1 MTGCLRLALAIH
13 IHQPIGNFE
22 GVFENAYRDS
32 YAPFLEVLRDYP
44 QIPISLHISGSLL
57 EWLADAHGEYID
69 SVRALTERG
78 QVEIIGGPFYEPI
91 LAGIPSYDRVGQ
103 ITAYSRYLEQL
114 FGTKVRGMWMPERV
128 WEQNFASDVTRAGI
142 EYTILDDHH
151 FKSAGLRDNELHG
164 YYLSEDEGRL
174 LKIFPGSEKLRY
186 TIPFADPQETIN
198 YLRDIAERIPTP
210 VVCFGDDG
218 EKFGTWPETKKHVY
232 ENGWLK
238 RFLDALCQNAEW
250 LKLCTLG
257 EAVDH
262 VPPVGNVYLPD
273 CSYREMTEWALPV
286 ERLVEFEQINKRKQ
300 QDQDWHS
307 ARPFIRGGTWRNF
320 RVKYPEANEMYT
332 RMLQISQRLQQI
344 TSEEEAVERPHFVTQ
359 ARTEL
364 YRGQCNCPY
373 WHGAFGGLYLPH
385 LRHAIY
391 NHLIAADTLLESACG
406 RPTRWVQID
415 ADDFNL
421 DARKEIR
428 LAGDRVV
435 AFLAPSRGGHL
446 YELDVRGAKSE
457 PARYAQPA
465 SGGVSRSRPPSRRQ
479 ST

>member
-1 MTGCLRLALAIH
+1 MRSARM
-13 IHQPIGNFE
+13 P
-22 GVFENAYRDS
+22 
-32 YAPFLEVLRDYP
+32 
-44 QIPISLHISGSLL
+44 SGSSSAR
-57 EWLADAHGEYID
+57 WARR
-69 SVRALTERG
+69 S
-78 QVEIIGGPFYEPI
+78 
-91 LAGIPSYDRVGQ
+91 
-103 ITAYSRYLEQL
+103 ITYR
-114 FGTKVRGMWMPERV
+114 
-128 WEQNFASDVTRAGI
+128 
-142 EYTILDDHH
+142 
-151 FKSAGLRDNELHG
+151 
-164 YYLSEDEGRL
+164 
-174 LKIFPGSEKLRY
+174 
-186 TIPFADPQETIN
+186 
-198 YLRDIAERIPTP
+198 
-210 VVCFGDDG
+210 
-218 EKFGTWPETKKHVY
+218 
-232 ENGWLK
+232 
-238 RFLDALCQNAEW
+238 
-250 LKLCTLG
+250 
-257 EAVDH
+257 
-262 VPPVGNVYLPD
+262 PVGNVYLPD

-446 YELDVRGAKSE
+446 YELDVRGAKVNLLGTLNRRPEAYHEVVRHAAGNHHDQGSVASIHDAVRFKQPDLDKKLVYDKWPRKSLVDHFLAPGLD
-457 PARYAQPA
+457 PAAFRNGDGEIGDFRAGRLRIEAPPLLGTSRGGPRPRRRGGSPSLADWKSRLHSNRRQADGCKSATTCRTFRRA
-465 SGGVSRSRPPSRRQ
+465 SGSISPSSSISPAWPLGRRTATTTMAAAANSASSNRSSPSVRWTA
-479 ST
+479 SG